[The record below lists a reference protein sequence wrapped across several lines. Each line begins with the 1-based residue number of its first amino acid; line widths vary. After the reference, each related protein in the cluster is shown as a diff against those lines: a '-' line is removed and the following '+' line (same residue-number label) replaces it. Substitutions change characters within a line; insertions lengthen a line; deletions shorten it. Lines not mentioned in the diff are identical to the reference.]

1 VSPRLGWFSTL
12 QSAAENAASSG
23 GCAVRVVRTALDP
36 ARPPIR
42 ADLENR
48 GRLIDPYDLMIAA
61 HTQPVDAVLITDNTK
76 QFDRVA
82 AVRTDN
88 WLATR

>member
-1 VSPRLGWFSTL
+1 
-12 QSAAENAASSG
+12 
-23 GCAVRVVRTALDP
+23 
-36 ARPPIR
+36 
-42 ADLENR
+42 
-48 GRLIDPYDLMIAA
+48 MIAA